1 MRGLVV
7 LQSSVPETW
16 RFDTEPDQR
25 IRTSGTGLQNRK
37 LLFFIGFQDGQKFVF
52 TNFFAYYT
60 LGTGTFTSVF
70 KDNKV

>member
-25 IRTSGTGLQNRK
+25 IRTSGTGLQIRK
-37 LLFFIGFQDGQKFVF
+37 LLFFHWLSRWQKFIF
-52 TNFFAYYT
+52 TSFFAYYT